1 VELLGLL
8 ASIRGR
14 WRSAQDII
22 VVARGW
28 AFRSPRDYRKIFVVD
43 GGVETV
49 TARRAKRV
57 IFGECHDSHDWC
69 DDTESRGTSL
79 ICLLVKGYS
88 AEGTIVCGA
97 NSFGTKSQ
105 TNENICSLRDLEAVS
120 CLPIARCVT
129 CRTGILGTS
138 FLSPDAL
145 DGKNLEKSCEQMTFA
160 YHYQ

>member
-1 VELLGLL
+1 MELLGLL

-57 IFGECHDSHDWC
+57 IFGECYDRHDWC
-69 DDTESRGTSL
+69 DDTESRGTSSMS
-79 ICLLVKGYS
+79 LLVKRYS

-97 NSFGTKSQ
+97 NSFGIKPQ
-105 TNENICSLRDLEAVS
+105 TNENICSLRDLC

-138 FLSPDAL
+138 FLSPDA
-145 DGKNLEKSCEQMTFA
+145 F
-160 YHYQ
+160 